1 MRSKLATV
9 LVAVGGVLMLLSAC
23 AHAFQGWPAM
33 AEGLA
38 PHPVD
43 PEIAASLAV
52 GWIWG
57 SVCMA
62 GLGAL
67 TLLSLPGLR
76 RGERSAVL
84 ATVVAGLTWLAFG
97 VGALIALN
105 AFEVTRTAPYVVL
118 GVFLWVAVLESGVH
132 ATLAGVLI
140 GFTIP
145 LNGSQAGR
153 RYSPLREAEHHFG
166 RGRAQHGDRLGRLR
180 RGGGSGF
187 LRGERAAQRQGQRQ
201 QRSFADHAASIRGA
215 SASGTSRPRTTSSRP
230 CRVRPAPPQPSWP
243 PP

>member
-9 LVAVGGVLMLLSAC
+9 LVAVAGLLMLLSAC

-38 PHPVD
+38 AHPVD

-67 TLLSLPGLR
+67 TLLCLPSLR
-76 RGERSAVL
+76 RGERSARL

-97 VGALIALN
+97 FGALWWRWPNTHFL
-105 AFEVTRTAPYVVL
+105 AFVVL
-118 GVFLWVAVLESGVH
+118 GALAIAGALLQPVH
-132 ATLAGVLI
+132 
-140 GFTIP
+140 
-145 LNGSQAGR
+145 
-153 RYSPLREAEHHFG
+153 
-166 RGRAQHGDRLGRLR
+166 
-180 RGGGSGF
+180 
-187 LRGERAAQRQGQRQ
+187 
-201 QRSFADHAASIRGA
+201 
-215 SASGTSRPRTTSSRP
+215 
-230 CRVRPAPPQPSWP
+230 PAPGAR
-243 PP
+243 